1 MRKRKVLQAIKYSS
15 LNSFKYHSTHFW
27 FHSIKEKSNEKIT
40 STRQVWKGG
49 IEKWLAADVSNL
61 KLNPNINIL
70 IAHLIESKIYFH
82 VSTIRIVDRLI
93 KWLFKHYTNH
103 KSFCL
108 NRYVRC
114 IKPNMRKA
122 PDDYDAKLVL
132 DQLKYLGMLEIIK
145 IRKQGFPVHHEYK
158 DFLQRYHCLIPKNK
172 RLPNDNKQAAK

>member
-1 MRKRKVLQAIKYSS
+1 MLGWLGVVLINAG
-15 LNSFKYHSTHFW
+15 LN
-27 FHSIKEKSNEKIT
+27 IT
-40 STRQVWKGG
+40 
-49 IEKWLAADVSNL
+49 
-61 KLNPNINIL
+61 L
-70 IAHLIESKIYFH
+70 IAIFYL
-82 VSTIRIVDRLI
+82 D
-93 KWLFKHYTNH
+93 
-103 KSFCL
+103 
-108 NRYVRC
+108 RYVRC

>member
-1 MRKRKVLQAIKYSS
+1 MARGRVVINAG
-15 LNSFKYHSTHFW
+15 LN
-27 FHSIKEKSNEKIT
+27 IT
-40 STRQVWKGG
+40 
-49 IEKWLAADVSNL
+49 
-61 KLNPNINIL
+61 L
-70 IAHLIESKIYFH
+70 IAIFHL
-82 VSTIRIVDRLI
+82 D
-93 KWLFKHYTNH
+93 
-103 KSFCL
+103 
-108 NRYVRC
+108 RYVRC

>member
-1 MRKRKVLQAIKYSS
+1 MK
-15 LNSFKYHSTHFW
+15 
-27 FHSIKEKSNEKIT
+27 KIT

-61 KLNPNINIL
+61 MLNPNTDIL
-70 IAHLIESKIYFH
+70 TAHLTESKIYFH
-82 VSTIRIVDRLI
+82 VSIIRILDRLFCI
-93 KWLFKHYTNH
+93 KCCFKHYINH
-103 KSFCL
+103 KSFYL